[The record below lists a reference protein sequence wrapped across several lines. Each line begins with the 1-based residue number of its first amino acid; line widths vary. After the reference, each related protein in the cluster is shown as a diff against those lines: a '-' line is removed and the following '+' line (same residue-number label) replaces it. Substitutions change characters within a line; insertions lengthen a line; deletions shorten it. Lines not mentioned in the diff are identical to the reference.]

1 VFIKLGKF
9 LNQSKIKVMSVYKEM
24 GHLVKE
30 IKSKSKRIYND
41 ACDYGVPVYSFNDPI
56 MKQISIVC
64 KDLYNLKPE
73 TERYNTGFTQTF
85 KFNGGWPAV
94 LEAGFEKAE
103 IVYVSCQDKKT
114 GIIGFVYAHPS
125 TSKVAERQAVS
136 YDY

>member
-1 VFIKLGKF
+1 
-9 LNQSKIKVMSVYKEM
+9 
-24 GHLVKE
+24 
-30 IKSKSKRIYND
+30 
-41 ACDYGVPVYSFNDPI
+41 

-73 TERYNTGFTQTF
+73 TERYNIGFTQTF

-125 TSKVAERQAVS
+125 TSKVAERQAMS